1 MGIDNECMQYGET
14 DKSDKVTIWQS
25 NNLTK
30 SDKIEAM
37 VNKTGTWRNTKKN
50 RRWTTW
56 SCTKW

>member
-37 VNKTGTWRNTKKN
+37 VNKTGT
-50 RRWTTW
+50 
-56 SCTKW
+56 